1 MNRLEWVLGILL
13 ALLLLIVAGLSLM
26 FWFQPDAPV
35 TAQTTGASTFIDFDE
50 AAPTS
55 AFEGA
60 TAVIAYVAAQQTA
73 VSWQPDA
80 VLLNTSGTW
89 PHGVS
94 PQTLDGGET
103 SWSFTFYSP
112 TAEKMSGISVIENE
126 ATRITEG
133 PYQPQHALV
142 HVSSWNIDSNEAM
155 QIFLTEGGKSFIQQ
169 EGATTVT
176 MNFTT
181 DNSTEQIQWN
191 IVSFS
196 PKTGHLLSMQINANS
211 GQITTLNAVP

>member
-13 ALLLLIVAGLSLM
+13 ALLLLLVAGLSLM
-26 FWFQPDAPV
+26 FWFQPDAP
-35 TAQTTGASTFIDFDE
+35 TAAQTAGAGTFINFDE

-55 AFEGA
+55 VFKGA
-60 TAVIAYVAAQQTA
+60 TALIAYVAAQKTA

-80 VLLNTSGTW
+80 VLLNLSGTW

-94 PQTLDGGET
+94 PQTLDGGES

-126 ATRITEG
+126 ATRVTEG
-133 PYQPQHALV
+133 PYQPQNALV
-142 HVSSWNIDSNEAM
+142 QVSSWNVNSNEAM
-155 QIFLTEGGKSFIQQ
+155 QIFLTEGGESFIQR

-181 DNSTEQIQWN
+181 DNPTQEIQWN
-191 IVSFS
+191 IISFS
-196 PKTGHLLSMQINANS
+196 PQTGHLLSMQINANS
-211 GQITTLNAVP
+211 GQITALNAVP